1 MAIDVVTEEIA
12 TNLEEVAAV
21 TRGISGK
28 GVGLVVGGLVV
39 GAAVGLYIG
48 YRFNRE
54 KIRAE
59 AFKESEVEIE
69 KMRAYYEQKTVA
81 AQEKP
86 TLEEVVEERGYV
98 VVEEIKPPDTSS
110 KTSTSRKRPTR
121 PPVPVAEAVIP
132 PPTPPPPPPKD
143 EEFVW
148 DYAAEL
154 AARTAE
160 LPYVLH
166 QDEFKSSE
174 TGYRQVVYTYYAGDD
189 VLVGED
195 ERPLPHADIIVGQDN
210 LKWGHGADDVDVVF
224 VRNEHME
231 LEMEIC
237 RTSASYEEEVLGLDR
252 DESN

>member
-1 MAIDVVTEEIA
+1 MAIEVLTEEVA

-28 GVGLVVGGLVV
+28 SVSLVFGGLVV
-39 GAAVGLYIG
+39 GAAVGFYLG

-54 KIRAE
+54 KIKAE
-59 AFKESEVEIE
+59 VFAESEVEIE
-69 KMRAYYEQKTVA
+69 KIRTFYQQERSLAS
-81 AQEKP
+81 QEKP
-86 TLEEVVEERGYV
+86 SIEEVIQERGYLTE
-98 VVEEIKPPDTSS
+98 VEEKKTTKPKSAA
-110 KTSTSRKRPTR
+110 RKRPTK
-121 PPVPVAEAVIP
+121 PPVVVAEAVIP
-132 PPTPPPPPPKD
+132 PPTPPPPPKD
-143 EEFVW
+143 EELVW
-148 DYAAEL
+148 DYEAEL
-154 AARTAE
+154 AARTPE

-166 QDEFKSSE
+166 QEEFKSSE

-195 ERPLPHADIIVGQDN
+195 ERPLPHADIIVGQNN
-210 LKWGHGADDVDVVF
+210 LKWGHGADDIDVVF